1 MQITGILTKSI
12 SLPGDYTDG
21 KRKLC
26 YSYDAG
32 VTFADTGFTVGV
44 VSPKAKAAFPVQL
57 SLSASRKVSVFG
69 EAITQ
74 GDKVKIVRRGSTC
87 YGTSDTEDIGE
98 DPDTKSSISHQ
109 HACTICDLVDA
120 RECSRGMNGWMW
132 MGITHRC
139 TASPYLVSTI
149 CLTYTSSCLTPAFL
163 LPIQSSK
170 A

>member
-1 MQITGILTKSI
+1 MQITGILTTFI
-12 SLPGDYTDG
+12 PLPGDYTDG

-57 SLSASRKVSVFG
+57 SLSASRKVSLFG

-87 YGTSDTEDIGE
+87 YGTSDTEDIGK
-98 DPDTKSSISHQ
+98 DPEPQTLNLLRDER
-109 HACTICDLVDA
+109 C
-120 RECSRGMNGWMW
+120 RGHW
-132 MGITHRC
+132 
-139 TASPYLVSTI
+139 
-149 CLTYTSSCLTPAFL
+149 
-163 LPIQSSK
+163 
-170 A
+170 